1 MAKLTNRLSNKV
13 CPPDM
18 TIEEWQVA
26 LRREQALES
35 DFEVVHLDSNRIWG
49 DYLVSSQQGGRYK
62 VAFRGVCS
70 ELNYCSCLDFRTNG
84 LGTCKHLE
92 AVTHKLQTEVEG
104 YPWSGRSYNAPYSSL
119 YVSYKGGR
127 SIRMRIGSENSS
139 EYQRFARKYFD
150 DKGILKPDDYVKLP
164 EIEAEGTRISSKFRV
179 YEDVYDFA
187 GEVLNLS
194 HWRDRLETKYQN
206 NKNTDDLVEC
216 VNRADELI
224 YRLCYQSSGILCL
237 SSEIAYQS
245 LVLRLADEVYRNMLP
260 GDSLLGYIILQ
271 DKSDAESWKRLIANS
286 NLPSTLQVIEAQTFV
301 QNAKY
306 MQPTVGFVWVDDALC
321 LKDWREPLS
330 VALKGLTI
338 NHLYMRL
345 TDISELGP
353 IQLSSILQHISPY
366 ILGALYRFVQTYISQ
381 FPLSNDGSNVPVEIA
396 PWLFFVDEWDDT
408 GSISSLSYKSIDPLS
423 HNPKVDALLRALREV
438 LDDEEASSIFKDKI
452 DELLR

>member
-194 HWRDRLETKYQN
+194 HWRERLETKYQGK
-206 NKNTDDLVEC
+206 KNTDDFVDC
-216 VNRADELI
+216 VTWADELI

-271 DKSDAESWKRLIANS
+271 DKLDAESWKRLIANS
-286 NLPSTLQVIEAQTFV
+286 NLPSTLQVIDAQTFV

-396 PWLFFVDEWDDT
+396 PWLFFVDEWDNT
-408 GSISSLSYKSIDPLS
+408 GSISSLSYKSTDPLS
-423 HNPKVDALLRALREV
+423 HNLKVEALLRALREV